1 MTSSRTTA
9 QVPDEEKLVWN
20 LLIRDFYWVPPEDGT
35 VRVHQPRRKV
45 VGGKPKFQLFE
56 VMFATL
62 LARLRPNYEWSVTPN
77 RADDGTDFV
86 GRSSFLHSE
95 ALGIDACITVGG
107 QCKKADGAQSSGRVS
122 ESLIKMRVAENP
134 TFFLVALA
142 SNVRKERLSEMQSR
156 LQIALNRD
164 CHILQRREIEA
175 LLAAQ
180 LDALHSLLTDAL
192 APDEAERVQAYLKAR
207 SLPRSDTYEILAKAP
222 RRVLAGEP
230 FVVDAEVRGVTDL
243 AGGLRLR
250 WRSATGGDETTGVV
264 SLIGPLGADRA
275 TGALLSRAAAHD
287 DNPLASRV
295 QVQFVSYAVG
305 ERRMGTLELVTGEAE
320 SAIVIA
326 TRALDAVRI
335 VENVRPRFYA
345 APFREV
351 LAALD
356 DASDAARA
364 GAVETVAVIG
374 SGGAGKSRVVEEFS
388 LEVSRRGGSVVLARQ
403 ANTLDYPRRLFA
415 NLLIGL
421 TRPQHDAAD
430 LSAAVL
436 SRIAGYDV
444 ALAAA
449 GASTVTGL
457 IGSSGKSGGEMD
469 DQHLI
474 SILLLLV
481 RAVTRQR
488 TLVLHLQDLHWC
500 TADVLSLLER
510 FLWQLEHVHGGPRT
524 EGSGHGLVLV
534 LEGRVGEEFTNASG
548 GWSTRAFEAMLERL
562 GRPVLRCAPF
572 TPAQSE
578 EFTRRLFEDR
588 HSAHRLTPATLLD
601 LQLSVATLIHRSAAG
616 NPFHILEQLKLL
628 KHRGAVVQ
636 NSATGLHYLVRPD
649 AVDEAM
655 PATVAEAIRARWR
668 YLRVSKPALA
678 YLVWATALLSERV
691 PGLLFRQLWSTL
703 APEHGLE
710 EIEAAEFLNLSP
722 DPAAAVT
729 LRHENYFQTLRQ
741 IEIPPEARARVLTVY
756 RGWLATISQPT
767 AQQRFDLARILLASE
782 SPDFLGVAELLV
794 GAATQAESTG
804 DGRLARRVLGT
815 LLDEV
820 CWPRPD
826 LFLAD
831 RAAFLSVCRNE
842 VRLCRGMMGLGER
855 ERAAQRLT
863 ALDEQIQRWM
873 QQPAQ
878 GGQPSN
884 ETLQLARWSVQVLLI
899 RILMNHRQPSRAAEL
914 ARDAVAEFDAR
925 RAAGLC
931 TDADAWNRAELDLCR
946 AHSVA
951 LALAGDLDGALEAG
965 NRAIPLAGDDDD
977 GLDALATHANIL
989 LVRDPAE
996 AERLL
1001 RETLGRAAHLPE
1013 TSQTR
1018 IHLALNLPMCLIMR
1032 AHRERQGDPERLGH
1046 RLDEALSLL
1055 TPLFRGLI
1063 ELGRLA
1069 QAAAAALLIGLVHTL
1084 RDSVEDVA
1092 WYGDAV
1098 NAAARARQ
1106 METLWRSHINLAS
1119 SMYRRGHDHQRV
1131 GEHARAAYEI
1141 LSDTLSPYAEPETS
1155 HRFALI
1161 RVPLAQAIRFMLLA
1175 GDPAAIRGLERFPTL
1190 QDCFATP
1197 FENGVLRDDRGG
1209 LPSEPWLREGEY
1221 DYVIY

>member
-1 MTSSRTTA
+1 MTSSRAAPPTS
-9 QVPDEEKLVWN
+9 DEEKTVWN

-35 VRVHQPRRKV
+35 VKVHHPRRKV

-62 LARLRPNYEWSVTPN
+62 LTQLRPNYQWYVTPN
-77 RADDGTDFV
+77 RADDGTDFI
-86 GRSSFLHSE
+86 GRSHFLHSE

-107 QCKKADGAQSSGRVS
+107 QCKKADGANSSGRVS
-122 ESLIKMRVAENP
+122 DSLIKMRVAENP

-142 SNVRKERLSEMQSR
+142 SNLRKERLSEMQLR
-156 LQIALNRD
+156 LQTALNRD

-180 LDALHSLLTDAL
+180 LDVLHPLLTEAL
-192 APDEAERVQAYLKAR
+192 SPDEVGRVRSYLKGR
-207 SLPRSDTYEILAKAP
+207 SLQHPDTYEIMASAP
-222 RRVLAGEP
+222 ARVLAGEP
-230 FVVDAEVRGVTDL
+230 FVVDAQVRGVADL

-250 WRSATGGDETTGVV
+250 WRPATVGDNTPGVV
-264 SLIGPLGADRA
+264 SLIGPLGVDRA
-275 TGALLSRAAAHD
+275 GAPLGRATAHN
-287 DNPLASRV
+287 DNPLASRL

-305 ERRMGTLELVTGEAE
+305 ERELGTLELVTGDAE
-320 SAIVIA
+320 NVVVVA
-326 TRALDAVRI
+326 TRALRAVRI

-345 APFREV
+345 APFRVV
-351 LAALD
+351 LAALH
-356 DASDAARA
+356 DASEAARA
-364 GAVETVAVIG
+364 GAVETVAVVG

-388 LEVSRRGGSVVLARQ
+388 LEVSRRGGAVVLARQ

-421 TRPQHDAAD
+421 TSPERDATD
-430 LSAAVL
+430 LSAAII
-436 SRIAGYDV
+436 SRIAGYDA

-449 GASTVTGL
+449 GAATVTGL
-457 IGSSGKSGGEMD
+457 IGSGGKSGGGMD
-469 DQHLI
+469 DQRLI

-524 EGSGHGLVLV
+524 EGSGHGVVLV
-534 LEGRVGEEFTNASG
+534 FEGRVGEEFTNASG

-562 GRPVLRCAPF
+562 GRPVLRCVPF
-572 TPAQSE
+572 TAEQSE

-588 HSAHRLTPATLLD
+588 HSAHRLTPAKLLD
-601 LQLSVATLIHRSAAG
+601 LQASVATQIHRSAAG

-636 NSATGLHYLVRPD
+636 NRDTGLHYLVRPD

-655 PATVAEAIRARWR
+655 PSTVADAIRARWH
-668 YLRVSKPALA
+668 YLRASKPALA
-678 YLVWATALLSERV
+678 HLVWATALQSERV

-703 APEHGLE
+703 APEHSLE
-710 EIEAAEFLNLSP
+710 EIEATEFLNLSP
-722 DPAAAVT
+722 DLGAAVT
-729 LRHENYFQTLRQ
+729 LRHENYFQTLKR
-741 IEIPPEARARVLTVY
+741 IEIPPEARSQALAVY
-756 RGWLATISQPT
+756 RGWLGAIPQPN
-767 AQQRFDLARILLASE
+767 AQQRFDLARIQLAAE
-782 SPDFLGVAELLV
+782 SPNFPAIAELL
-794 GAATQAESTG
+794 GEAAMQAESAG
-804 DGRLARRVLGT
+804 DGRLLRRVLGT

-820 CWPRPD
+820 FWPRPD

-831 RAAFLSVCRNE
+831 RAAFLAVCRDE
-842 VRLCRGMMGLGER
+842 IRLCRGMMGLGER
-855 ERAAQRLT
+855 ESAAQRLK
-863 ALDEQIQRWM
+863 ALDEQVQRWM
-873 QQPAQ
+873 HQPAP

-884 ETLQLARWSVQVLLI
+884 EAMQLARWGVQVLLI
-899 RILMNHRQPSRAAEL
+899 RMLMNHRQPSRAAEL
-914 ARDAVAEFDAR
+914 AREAMADFDVR
-925 RAAGLC
+925 RATGLC
-931 TDADAWNRAELDLCR
+931 TDVAAWSRVELDLCR
-946 AHSVA
+946 THAVA
-951 LALAGDLDGALEAG
+951 LALAGDIDGALVAG
-965 NRAIPLAGDDDD
+965 ARAIPLAGDDEN
-977 GLDALATHANIL
+977 GLDALATHGNIL
-989 LVRDPAE
+989 TAHNPME

-1018 IHLALNLPMCLIMR
+1018 IHLALNLPMCLIVL
-1032 AHRERQGDPERLGH
+1032 AHREDRNDSEHFGR

-1069 QAAAAALLIGLVHTL
+1069 QAAAAALLIGLVYTL

-1106 METLWRSHINLAS
+1106 METLWRAQLNLAS
-1119 SMYRRGHDHQRV
+1119 SMYRRGHDSHRV

-1141 LSDTLSPYAEPETS
+1141 LSDTLSPYADPETS

-1175 GDPAAIRGLERFPTL
+1175 GDPAALRGLERFPTL
-1190 QDCFATP
+1190 QDCFVAP
-1197 FENGVLRDDRGG
+1197 CENGVLRDDRGG
-1209 LPSEPWLREGEY
+1209 YPGEPWLREGEY